1 MKKVLI
7 IGGIIIFLA
16 IVVLLE
22 VRFFSGEDN
31 WICQNGEW
39 VKHGN
44 PKAEKPNVPCGN
56 NKLIDIEKN
65 DQSKTEEANIV
76 VFSPKENTNINS
88 PFDVEGK
95 ARVFENVVSLRLK
108 DKNGK
113 ILFQGTTDAQS
124 PDVGQF
130 GLFQEEI
137 NYTTAQ
143 TEGTLEVFQ
152 SSAKDGSEIDKV
164 VIPVK
169 FGNEQSQ

>member
-1 MKKVLI
+1 MKKILI
-7 IGGIIIFLA
+7 LGGVVILLA
-16 IVVLLE
+16 GSVILGI
-22 VRFFSGEDN
+22 RFFSGEDG

-39 VKHGN
+39 AKHGN
-44 PKAEKPNVPCGN
+44 PRGEKPNVPCGN

-65 DQSKTEEANIV
+65 DQPKAEEANIV
-76 VFSPKENTNINS
+76 VFNPKENANISS

-137 NYTTAQ
+137 KYSTVQ

-164 VIPVK
+164 VIPVN